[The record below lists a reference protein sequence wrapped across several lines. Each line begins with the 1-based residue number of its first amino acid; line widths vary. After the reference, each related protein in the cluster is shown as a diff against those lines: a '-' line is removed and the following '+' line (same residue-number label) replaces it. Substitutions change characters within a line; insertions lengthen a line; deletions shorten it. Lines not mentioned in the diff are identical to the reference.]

1 MMRRNCGS
9 KNSSRAAAVYPEA
22 FRHGSIGKARPAP
35 GGRWPRRLIG
45 QASDGE
51 PAQDAPTSAAPEP
64 LTFAR
69 MVASCMAAVF
79 IVSVGF
85 VLFHR
90 LDATAANLRPG
101 VVLATADARQQP
113 KDHTV
118 EFPNGMKRTSI
129 LVWDYAAEDGD
140 QVEVLV
146 DGQPFHGPFV
156 IRHAPVAVDVPVG
169 AVVEVRGVVDGG
181 GGGVTYAINFPDLRR
196 SFTNGVEPGSG
207 NKYTLVE
214 KPR

>member
-1 MMRRNCGS
+1 MGT
-9 KNSSRAAAVYPEA
+9 
-22 FRHGSIGKARPAP
+22 
-35 GGRWPRRLIG
+35 
-45 QASDGE
+45 
-51 PAQDAPTSAAPEP
+51 PTSSAAPEP
-64 LTFAR
+64 LTIGRLSGTFA
-69 MVASCMAAVF
+69 VAAFV
-79 IVSVGF
+79 VLLGF
-85 VLFHR
+85 ALFHR
-90 LDATAANLRPG
+90 LDATEANLRPG
-101 VVLATADARQQP
+101 IVLATADVRQQP
-113 KDHTV
+113 KDHV
-118 EFPNGMKRTSI
+118 IEFKNGVKRTSI
-129 LVWDYAAEDGD
+129 LIWDYAAEDGD

-214 KPR
+214 KRR